1 MDVKFNE
8 FYFENEIHPANDYWQ
23 LYNKDPKA
31 AIEKY
36 DGHIF
41 CPICESAPL
50 TIVKGNKRRYFKV
63 SHSDMEKHLED
74 CSFRNEP
81 ATKKETINFYKDLD
95 TTDIESRLLS
105 CLNKMLK
112 KELVTNDKEPSSV
125 PTEKNH
131 TNNFLDI
138 VINNRKKYLPNK
150 YLYSENLYKDSDKQT
165 IYYGKCALY
174 IISPNNTN
182 DTNDTNDINNT
193 NDTNDI
199 NDTNDTNDINDT
211 NNKNNQKHYFL
222 KVLNND
228 TKKEI
233 CEISITKNIYG
244 YLSIDLEN
252 IPNEKDKA
260 INYYICFSGFLNKKQ
275 RQYKG
280 NNYDFYQCNLR
291 DSRLLILEKA

>member
-8 FYFENEIHPANDYWQ
+8 FYFENEIHSANDYWQ

-31 AIEKY
+31 AIKKY
-36 DGHIF
+36 DGHVF

-63 SHSDMEKHLED
+63 SHSDMEKHSED
-74 CSFRNEP
+74 CSFRNNP
-81 ATKKETINFYKDLD
+81 ATKKETTYFYKDLD

-112 KELVTNDKEPSSV
+112 KELTTADKESSSV
-125 PTEKNH
+125 FTRKNY

-150 YLYSENLYKDSDKQT
+150 YLYSENLYKDSDIQT

-182 DTNDTNDINNT
+182 DTNNTNDI
-193 NDTNDI
+193 
-199 NDTNDTNDINDT
+199 
-211 NNKNNQKHYFL
+211 NNKNNQKYYYL
-222 KVLNND
+222 KVLNSY

-244 YLSIDLEN
+244 YLSSDLEN
-252 IPNEKDKA
+252 IPNKKDEA
-260 INYYICFSGFLNKKQ
+260 IDYYICFSGFLKKKQ

-280 NNYDFYQCNLR
+280 NNYDFHQCNLR

>member
-8 FYFENEIHPANDYWQ
+8 FYFENEIHSANDYWQ

-31 AIEKY
+31 AIKKY
-36 DGHIF
+36 DGHVF

-63 SHSDMEKHLED
+63 SHSDMEKHSED
-74 CSFRNEP
+74 CSFRNNP
-81 ATKKETINFYKDLD
+81 ATKKETTYFYKDLD

-105 CLNKMLK
+105 CLNKILK
-112 KELVTNDKEPSSV
+112 KELTTADKESSSV
-125 PTEKNH
+125 STRKNY

-150 YLYSENLYKDSDKQT
+150 YLYSENLYKDSDIQT

-182 DTNDTNDINNT
+182 DINDT
-193 NDTNDI
+193 
-199 NDTNDTNDINDT
+199 NDTNDTNDINDINDT
-211 NNKNNQKHYFL
+211 NDTNNTNDINNKNNQKYYYL
-222 KVLNND
+222 KVLNSY

-244 YLSIDLEN
+244 YLSSDLEN
-252 IPNEKDKA
+252 IPNKKDEA
-260 INYYICFSGFLNKKQ
+260 IDYYICFSGFLKKKQ

-280 NNYDFYQCNLR
+280 NNYDFHQCNLR

>member
-8 FYFENEIHPANDYWQ
+8 FYFENEIRPANDYWQ

-31 AIEKY
+31 AIKKY

-63 SHSDMEKHLED
+63 SHSDMEKHSED
-74 CSFRNEP
+74 CSFRNDP
-81 ATKKETINFYKDLD
+81 ATKEETTNFYKDLD

-112 KELVTNDKEPSSV
+112 KELITTDKEPSPV
-125 PTEKNH
+125 PSKKNNK
-131 TNNFLDI
+131 NNFLDI
-138 VINNRKKYLPNK
+138 KINNRKKYLPNK
-150 YLYSENLYKDSDKQT
+150 YLYSENLYKDSDIQT

-182 DTNDTNDINNT
+182 DTNDTNDANN
-193 NDTNDI
+193 
-199 NDTNDTNDINDT
+199 T
-211 NNKNNQKHYFL
+211 NNKNNQKYYYL
-222 KVLNND
+222 KVLNSY

-244 YLSIDLEN
+244 YLSSDLEN
-252 IPNEKDKA
+252 IPNKKDEA
-260 INYYICFSGFLNKKQ
+260 IDYYICFSGFLKKKQ
-275 RQYKG
+275 RQYKD
-280 NNYDFYQCNLR
+280 NNYDFHQCNLR

>member
-8 FYFENEIHPANDYWQ
+8 FYFENEIHSANDYWQ
-23 LYNKDPKA
+23 LYNKDSKA
-31 AIEKY
+31 AIKKY

-63 SHSDMEKHLED
+63 SHSDMKKHSKD
-74 CSFRNEP
+74 CSFRNAP
-81 ATKKETINFYKDLD
+81 ATKEETTNFYKDLD

-112 KELVTNDKEPSSV
+112 KELITIDKEPSPV
-125 PTEKNH
+125 PSKKNNK
-131 TNNFLDI
+131 NNFLDI
-138 VINNRKKYLPNK
+138 KINNRKKYLPNK
-150 YLYSENLYKDSDKQT
+150 YLYSENLYSNSDIQT

-174 IISPNNTN
+174 IISTNSPN
-182 DTNDTNDINNT
+182 D
-193 NDTNDI
+193 
-199 NDTNDTNDINDT
+199 
-211 NNKNNQKHYFL
+211 KNNPKHYFL
-222 KVLNND
+222 KVLNSD

-244 YLSIDLEN
+244 YLSSDLEN

>member
-8 FYFENEIHPANDYWQ
+8 FYFENEIHSANDYWQ

-31 AIEKY
+31 AIKKY
-36 DGHIF
+36 DGHVF

-63 SHSDMEKHLED
+63 SHSDMEKHSED
-74 CSFRNEP
+74 CSFRNNP
-81 ATKKETINFYKDLD
+81 ATKKETTYFYKDLD

-112 KELVTNDKEPSSV
+112 KELTTADKESSSV
-125 PTEKNH
+125 STRKNY

-150 YLYSENLYKDSDKQT
+150 YLYSENLYKDSDIQT

-182 DTNDTNDINNT
+182 DTNDI
-193 NDTNDI
+193 
-199 NDTNDTNDINDT
+199 NDINDT
-211 NNKNNQKHYFL
+211 NNTNDINNKNNQKYYYL
-222 KVLNND
+222 KVLNSY

-244 YLSIDLEN
+244 YLSSDLEN
-252 IPNEKDKA
+252 IPNKKDEA
-260 INYYICFSGFLNKKQ
+260 IDYYICFSGFLKKKQ

-280 NNYDFYQCNLR
+280 NNYDFHQCNLR

>member
-8 FYFENEIHPANDYWQ
+8 FYFENEIRPANDYWQ

-31 AIEKY
+31 AIKKY

-63 SHSDMEKHLED
+63 SHSDMEKHSED
-74 CSFRNEP
+74 CSFRNDP
-81 ATKKETINFYKDLD
+81 ATKEETTNFYKDLD

-112 KELVTNDKEPSSV
+112 KELITTDKEPSPV
-125 PTEKNH
+125 PSKKNNK
-131 TNNFLDI
+131 NNFLDI
-138 VINNRKKYLPNK
+138 KINNRKKYLPNK
-150 YLYSENLYKDSDKQT
+150 YLYSENLYKDSDIQT

-182 DTNDTNDINNT
+182 DTNNTNNT
-193 NDTNDI
+193 NDTNDP
-199 NDTNDTNDINDT
+199 NDTNDTNDANNT
-211 NNKNNQKHYFL
+211 NNKNNQKYYYL
-222 KVLNND
+222 KVLNSY

-244 YLSIDLEN
+244 YLSSDLEN
-252 IPNEKDKA
+252 IPNKKDEA
-260 INYYICFSGFLNKKQ
+260 IDYYICFSGFLKKKQ
-275 RQYKG
+275 RQYKD
-280 NNYDFYQCNLR
+280 NNYDFHQCNLR

>member
-8 FYFENEIHPANDYWQ
+8 FYFENEIHSANDYWQ

-31 AIEKY
+31 AIKKY
-36 DGHIF
+36 DGHVF

-63 SHSDMEKHLED
+63 SHSDMEKHSED
-74 CSFRNEP
+74 CSFRNNP
-81 ATKKETINFYKDLD
+81 ATKKETTYFYKDLD

-112 KELVTNDKEPSSV
+112 KELTTADKESSSV
-125 PTEKNH
+125 STRKNY

-150 YLYSENLYKDSDKQT
+150 YLYSENLYKDSDIQT

-182 DTNDTNDINNT
+182 DTNNTNDI
-193 NDTNDI
+193 
-199 NDTNDTNDINDT
+199 
-211 NNKNNQKHYFL
+211 NNKNNQKYYYL
-222 KVLNND
+222 KVLNSY

-244 YLSIDLEN
+244 YLSSDLEN
-252 IPNEKDKA
+252 IPNKKDEA
-260 INYYICFSGFLNKKQ
+260 IDYYICFSGFLKKKQ

-280 NNYDFYQCNLR
+280 NNYDFHQCNLR

>member
-8 FYFENEIHPANDYWQ
+8 FYFENEIHSANDYWQ

-31 AIEKY
+31 AIKKY
-36 DGHIF
+36 DGHVF

-63 SHSDMEKHLED
+63 SHSDMEKHSED
-74 CSFRNEP
+74 CSFRNNP
-81 ATKKETINFYKDLD
+81 ATKKETTYFYKDLD

-112 KELVTNDKEPSSV
+112 KELTTADKESSSV
-125 PTEKNH
+125 STRKNY

-150 YLYSENLYKDSDKQT
+150 YLYSENLYKDSDIQT

-182 DTNDTNDINNT
+182 DTNNTNDI
-193 NDTNDI
+193 
-199 NDTNDTNDINDT
+199 
-211 NNKNNQKHYFL
+211 NNKNNQKYYYL
-222 KVLNND
+222 KVLNSY

-244 YLSIDLEN
+244 YLSSDLEN
-252 IPNEKDKA
+252 IPNKKDEA
-260 INYYICFSGFLNKKQ
+260 IDYYICFSGFLKKKQ

-280 NNYDFYQCNLR
+280 NNYDFHQCNLR
-291 DSRLLILEKA
+291 DSILLILEKA

>member
-1 MDVKFNE
+1 MDVKFDE
-8 FYFENEIHPANDYWQ
+8 FYFENEIRPANDYWR

-31 AIEKY
+31 AIKKY

-63 SHSDMEKHLED
+63 SHSDMEKHSED
-74 CSFRNEP
+74 CSFRNDP
-81 ATKKETINFYKDLD
+81 ATKEETTNFYKDLD

-112 KELVTNDKEPSSV
+112 KELITTDKEPSPV
-125 PTEKNH
+125 PSKKNNK
-131 TNNFLDI
+131 NNFLDI
-138 VINNRKKYLPNK
+138 KINNRKKYLPNK
-150 YLYSENLYKDSDKQT
+150 YLYSENLYKDSDIQT

-182 DTNDTNDINNT
+182 DTNDANN
-193 NDTNDI
+193 
-199 NDTNDTNDINDT
+199 T
-211 NNKNNQKHYFL
+211 NNKNNQKYYYL
-222 KVLNND
+222 KVLNSY

-233 CEISITKNIYG
+233 CEISITKNIYS
-244 YLSIDLEN
+244 YLSSDLEN
-252 IPNEKDKA
+252 IPNKKDEA
-260 INYYICFSGFLNKKQ
+260 IDYYICFSGFLKKKQ

-280 NNYDFYQCNLR
+280 NNYDFHQCNLR

>member
-8 FYFENEIHPANDYWQ
+8 FYFENEIRPANDYWQ

-31 AIEKY
+31 AIKKY

-63 SHSDMEKHLED
+63 SHSDMEKHSED
-74 CSFRNEP
+74 CSFRNDP
-81 ATKKETINFYKDLD
+81 ATKEETTNFYKDLD

-112 KELVTNDKEPSSV
+112 KELITTDKEPSPV
-125 PTEKNH
+125 PSKKNNK
-131 TNNFLDI
+131 NNFLDI
-138 VINNRKKYLPNK
+138 KINNRKKYLPNK
-150 YLYSENLYKDSDKQT
+150 YLYSENLYKDSDIQT

-182 DTNDTNDINNT
+182 NT
-193 NDTNDI
+193 
-199 NDTNDTNDINDT
+199 NDTNDTNDANNT
-211 NNKNNQKHYFL
+211 NNKNNQKYYYL
-222 KVLNND
+222 KVLNSY

-244 YLSIDLEN
+244 YLSSDLEN
-252 IPNEKDKA
+252 IPNKKDEA
-260 INYYICFSGFLNKKQ
+260 IDYYICFSGFLKKKQ
-275 RQYKG
+275 RQYKD
-280 NNYDFYQCNLR
+280 NNYDFHQCNLR

>member
-8 FYFENEIHPANDYWQ
+8 FYFENGIHSANDYWQ

-31 AIEKY
+31 AIKKY

-63 SHSDMEKHLED
+63 SHSDMEKHSD
-74 CSFRNEP
+74 NCSFRNDP
-81 ATKKETINFYKDLD
+81 AAKKETTYFYKDLD
-95 TTDIESRLLS
+95 TTDIENRLLS

-112 KELVTNDKEPSSV
+112 KELTTADNEASSV
-125 PTEKNH
+125 STRKNY

-150 YLYSENLYKDSDKQT
+150 YLYSENLYKDSDIQT

-182 DTNDTNDINNT
+182 DTND
-193 NDTNDI
+193 I
-199 NDTNDTNDINDT
+199 NDTNDT

-222 KVLNND
+222 KVLNSD

-233 CEISITKNIYG
+233 CEISITKNVYD
-244 YLSIDLEN
+244 YLSSDLKN
-252 IPNEKDKA
+252 IPYKKSEAVK
-260 INYYICFSGFLNKKQ
+260 YYICFSGFLNKKQ
-275 RQYKG
+275 RQYEG

-291 DSRLLILEKA
+291 DSRLLVLEKA

>member
-8 FYFENEIHPANDYWQ
+8 FYFENEIHSANDYWQ

-31 AIEKY
+31 AIKKY
-36 DGHIF
+36 DGHVF

-63 SHSDMEKHLED
+63 SHSDMEKHSED
-74 CSFRNEP
+74 CSFRNNP
-81 ATKKETINFYKDLD
+81 ATKKETTYFYKDLD

-112 KELVTNDKEPSSV
+112 KELTTADKESSSV
-125 PTEKNH
+125 STRKNY

-150 YLYSENLYKDSDKQT
+150 YLYSENLYKDSDIQT

-182 DTNDTNDINNT
+182 D
-193 NDTNDI
+193 I
-199 NDTNDTNDINDT
+199 NDTNDTNNTNDI
-211 NNKNNQKHYFL
+211 NNKNNQKYYYL
-222 KVLNND
+222 KVLNSY

-244 YLSIDLEN
+244 YLSSDLEN
-252 IPNEKDKA
+252 IPNKKDEA
-260 INYYICFSGFLNKKQ
+260 IDYYICFSGFLKKKQ

-280 NNYDFYQCNLR
+280 NNYDFHQCNLR

>member
-8 FYFENEIHPANDYWQ
+8 FYFENEIRPANDYWQ

-31 AIEKY
+31 AIKKY

-63 SHSDMEKHLED
+63 SHSDMEKHSED
-74 CSFRNEP
+74 CSFRNDP
-81 ATKKETINFYKDLD
+81 ATKEETTNFYKDLD

-112 KELVTNDKEPSSV
+112 KELITTDKEPSPV
-125 PTEKNH
+125 PSKKNNK
-131 TNNFLDI
+131 NNFLDI
-138 VINNRKKYLPNK
+138 KINNRKKYLPNK
-150 YLYSENLYKDSDKQT
+150 YLYSENLYKDSDIQT

-182 DTNDTNDINNT
+182 DTNNTNNT
-193 NDTNDI
+193 NDTND
-199 NDTNDTNDINDT
+199 TNDANNT
-211 NNKNNQKHYFL
+211 NNKNNQKYYYL
-222 KVLNND
+222 KVLNSY

-244 YLSIDLEN
+244 YLSSDLEN
-252 IPNEKDKA
+252 IPNKKDEA
-260 INYYICFSGFLNKKQ
+260 IDYYICFSGFLKKKQ
-275 RQYKG
+275 RQYKD
-280 NNYDFYQCNLR
+280 NNYDFHQCNLR

>member
-8 FYFENEIHPANDYWQ
+8 FYFENEIHSANDYWQ

-31 AIEKY
+31 AIKKY
-36 DGHIF
+36 DGHVF

-63 SHSDMEKHLED
+63 SHSDMEKHSED
-74 CSFRNEP
+74 CSFRNNP
-81 ATKKETINFYKDLD
+81 ATKKETTYFYKDLD

-112 KELVTNDKEPSSV
+112 KELTTADKESSSV
-125 PTEKNH
+125 STRKNY

-150 YLYSENLYKDSDKQT
+150 YLYSENLYKDSDIQT

-182 DTNDTNDINNT
+182 DTNNTNDI
-193 NDTNDI
+193 
-199 NDTNDTNDINDT
+199 
-211 NNKNNQKHYFL
+211 NNKNNQKYYYL
-222 KVLNND
+222 KVLNSY

-233 CEISITKNIYG
+233 CEISIAKNIYG
-244 YLSIDLEN
+244 YLSSDLEN
-252 IPNEKDKA
+252 IPNKKDEA
-260 INYYICFSGFLNKKQ
+260 IDYYICFSGFLKKKQ

-280 NNYDFYQCNLR
+280 NNYDFHQCNLR

>member
-8 FYFENEIHPANDYWQ
+8 FYFENEIRPANDYWQ

-31 AIEKY
+31 AIKKY

-63 SHSDMEKHLED
+63 SHSDMEKHSED
-74 CSFRNEP
+74 CSFRNDP
-81 ATKKETINFYKDLD
+81 ATKEETTNFYKDLD

-112 KELVTNDKEPSSV
+112 KELITTDKEPSPVSSK
-125 PTEKNH
+125 KNNK
-131 TNNFLDI
+131 NNFLDI
-138 VINNRKKYLPNK
+138 KINNRKKYLPNK
-150 YLYSENLYKDSDKQT
+150 YLYSENLYKDSDIQT

-182 DTNDTNDINNT
+182 NTNNT
-193 NDTNDI
+193 NDTNDTNDA
-199 NDTNDTNDINDT
+199 NDTNDTNDTNNT
-211 NNKNNQKHYFL
+211 NNKNNQKYYYL
-222 KVLNND
+222 KVLNSY

-244 YLSIDLEN
+244 YLSSDLEN
-252 IPNEKDKA
+252 IPNKKDEA
-260 INYYICFSGFLNKKQ
+260 IDYYICFSGFLKKKQ
-275 RQYKG
+275 RQYKD
-280 NNYDFYQCNLR
+280 NNYDFHQCNLR

>member
-8 FYFENEIHPANDYWQ
+8 FYFENEIRPANDYWQ

-31 AIEKY
+31 AIKKY

-63 SHSDMEKHLED
+63 SHSDMEKHSED
-74 CSFRNEP
+74 CSFRNDP
-81 ATKKETINFYKDLD
+81 ATKEETTNFYKDLD

-112 KELVTNDKEPSSV
+112 KELITTDKEPSPV
-125 PTEKNH
+125 PSKKNNK
-131 TNNFLDI
+131 NNFLDI
-138 VINNRKKYLPNK
+138 KINNRKKYLPNK
-150 YLYSENLYKDSDKQT
+150 YLYSENLYKDSDIQT

-182 DTNDTNDINNT
+182 DTNDANN
-193 NDTNDI
+193 
-199 NDTNDTNDINDT
+199 T
-211 NNKNNQKHYFL
+211 NNKNNQKYYYL
-222 KVLNND
+222 KVLNSY

-244 YLSIDLEN
+244 YLSSDLEN
-252 IPNEKDKA
+252 IPNKKDEA
-260 INYYICFSGFLNKKQ
+260 IDYYICFSGFLKKKQ
-275 RQYKG
+275 RQYKD
-280 NNYDFYQCNLR
+280 NNYDFHQCNLR